1 MSLDSYSFA
10 HTSVVKRQSGK
21 RRSIICMTFVMT
33 SSKVR
38 LGYIVLVVMSIPST

>member
-33 SSKVR
+33 SSKVEDIR
-38 LGYIVLVVMSIPST
+38 LYSIGSNEHP